1 MYALLRSQ
9 PPKMHRIFHP
19 SLMGGGRF
27 LFEML
32 AETSGFK
39 VIIFERDFENFKWM
53 YEKKTA
59 IFLCKK

>member
-1 MYALLRSQ
+1 
-9 PPKMHRIFHP
+9 
-19 SLMGGGRF
+19 MGGGRF